1 MRVMFLFCSPPPWA
15 KVLIIPHIKSHGQN
29 AVCLKSAAELP
40 GSRFGEQMDGILAF
54 SKGTSYLRH
63 WGFQWI
69 GVNISGQP
77 TLHCEAVIPSQF
89 KYCRHKFSKKH
100 PLLVQMLL
108 WFGSW
113 TNTFFLFLSF
123 SLFGVWPS
131 GKKKVRRLGWRT
143 GHRGGKLEV
152 SPFHFLMPRVGKEAR
167 DCVFSCYDEKPW
179 GTAKEILFTFGRAVG
194 LWLWRG
200 RVSLLT
206 GGAHSPPGT
215 GTAAI
220 DWVAASSVRAF
231 TPQPAVGSIV
241 ACLAF
246 CGGRRKN
253 RNNSDM
259 LSTTQLLSG
268 NERDNESLG
277 EKNSVFLCGTFALCN
292 MLRHKRE
299 SPWVANR
306 RVGVRTKLLR
316 KIGHR
321 ESEDSNFYF

>member
-131 GKKKVRRLGWRT
+131 GKKKSSQVGLENWAQRWQTGGVTFSLPDAPRREGGQGLCIFLLRRKTVRNCKRDSIHLRKSCGSLAVEGASQSPHRWGPFSAWDRHSCHWLGCSELRASIHT
-143 GHRGGKLEV
+143 AACSRVHSGLPGILPGK
-152 SPFHFLMPRVGKEAR
+152 K
-167 DCVFSCYDEKPW
+167 EKP
-179 GTAKEILFTFGRAVG
+179 K
-194 LWLWRG
+194 
-200 RVSLLT
+200 
-206 GGAHSPPGT
+206 
-215 GTAAI
+215 
-220 DWVAASSVRAF
+220 
-231 TPQPAVGSIV
+231 Q
-241 ACLAF
+241 
-246 CGGRRKN
+246 
-253 RNNSDM
+253 
-259 LSTTQLLSG
+259 
-268 NERDNESLG
+268 
-277 EKNSVFLCGTFALCN
+277 
-292 MLRHKRE
+292 LRHAFNYTITFWKWTR
-299 SPWVANR
+299 
-306 RVGVRTKLLR
+306 
-316 KIGHR
+316 
-321 ESEDSNFYF
+321 